1 MMELSYPNSA
11 VMLMEPDGEERGTS
25 ERVRVLVID
34 DQAEIQGWIYRPF
47 RLKELRSLV
56 RDLLEARI

>member
-1 MMELSYPNSA
+1 MELSYPNSV

-25 ERVRVLVID
+25 ERVRILVID
-34 DQAEIQGWIYRPF
+34 DQAEIQGWICRPF

-56 RDLLEARI
+56 RDPL